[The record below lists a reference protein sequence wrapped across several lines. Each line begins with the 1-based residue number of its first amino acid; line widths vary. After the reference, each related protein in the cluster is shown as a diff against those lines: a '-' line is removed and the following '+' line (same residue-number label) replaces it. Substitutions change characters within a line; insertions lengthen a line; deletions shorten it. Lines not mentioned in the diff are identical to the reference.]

1 MHKILLD
8 LDAIVVRSSAGLV
21 CDIWHHCCEV
31 RTNIRIHFQ
40 RFRQTWPKTLRVDTS
55 KKRVSENGQTDTLRT
70 VSPVGTGKQ
79 PVLQKQEWNM
89 DLAAAKQGVRSGP
102 QTRYH
107 LTLHLKCSTKS
118 ATVPWFHAI
127 DKLIAHYSFVISSVW
142 RNNHD
147 FDCRLVQTISDS
159 LTLLVIFYWHK
170 ISIIASSITI
180 SITYY
185 YQTHLAYIR
194 HPSDLQDR
202 HLDRHQWWHHRRRR
216 SGTCS

>member
-31 RTNIRIHFQ
+31 RTNIRIHVQ

-55 KKRVSENGQTDTLRT
+55 KKRVSENGQTDTPRKL
-70 VSPVGTGKQ
+70 SPVGTGKQ

-142 RNNHD
+142 RNIHD

-159 LTLLVIFYWHK
+159 LTLLVIFLFCLVCFSFVCLAWMFFRKMVDSHRSFEEKTKFFFYL
-170 ISIIASSITI
+170 IAYGLLWDS
-180 SITYY
+180 
-185 YQTHLAYIR
+185 
-194 HPSDLQDR
+194 
-202 HLDRHQWWHHRRRR
+202 W
-216 SGTCS
+216 